1 MLAHVAPT
9 RQMIAPPAA
18 RCSLIKRGAVTV
30 TLDPVAVRWNDV
42 PVGLSPIEAVLLSA
56 LARRSRLPWDAVD
69 TLLIEHGCC
78 PESRD
83 VLVHRIRRKFA
94 AVGAADPI
102 ETLRGWGTRFRTEP
116 DQLGSAAF
124 WIGATEDVGGRYA

>member
-42 PVGLSPIEAVLLSA
+42 PVALSPIEAVLLCA
-56 LARRSRLPWDAVD
+56 LARRSRLPWGTIDA
-69 TLLIEHGCC
+69 LLLDHGCC

-83 VLVHRIRRKFA
+83 VLIHRVRRKFA
-94 AVGAADPI
+94 QLGAADPI
-102 ETLRGWGTRFRTEP
+102 ETLRGWGVRFRTEA
-116 DQLGSAAF
+116 DRFGSAAF
-124 WIGATEDVGGRYA
+124 WIGATEDAGSRYA